1 MKARLATNDALT
13 TKIGEVQRKI
23 KDVSGLVTTNV
34 INTKPREAVI
44 EMPYIGSLVKKKV
57 YNTKISGIVQNA
69 FLFLIIISLEAK

>member
-23 KDVSGLVTTNV
+23 KDVSSLVTTNV
-34 INTKPREAVI
+34 INTKPREAGI